1 MTLTKAQAGL
11 GLATAILAFAG
22 AVAGGTLWFSKRFS
36 EMETRMQKME
46 SAVKVLNAST
56 IDERY
61 KQAIK
66 ELMAEEKENRSPLTG
81 QPGQRFGGNSLPTD
95 GGASASAPSAS
106 HGYTRKDST
115 THRYLCSHDGEPEV
129 PCEVLFPPLAGTAA
143 DAPAAKP
150 PQ

>member
-22 AVAGGTLWFSKRFS
+22 AVAGTTTWLSKRFS
-36 EMETRMQKME
+36 EMETRMQKLE

-56 IDERY
+56 VDERY

-66 ELMAEEKENRSPLTG
+66 ELMAEERSADAPKKADAAH
-81 QPGQRFGGNSLPTD
+81 RFGGVGNVAYP
-95 GGASASAPSAS
+95 
-106 HGYTRKDST
+106 
-115 THRYLCSHDGEPEV
+115 
-129 PCEVLFPPLAGTAA
+129 A
-143 DAPAAKP
+143 DAGAATSSPSTKP